1 MSRFLSWFMAW
12 ARAFT
17 AERRVRRK
25 VRIISTSPS
34 ASLCLPVVL
43 CLRAPLV
50 PQEAGK
56 PCTEGAGAFY
66 PYAIQGEGEVNVLV
80 GIHAQSE
87 PYGTCGHASAHVFFL
102 PSIGE

>member
-1 MSRFLSWFMAW
+1 M
-12 ARAFT
+12 
-17 AERRVRRK
+17 
-25 VRIISTSPS
+25 
-34 ASLCLPVVL
+34 
-43 CLRAPLV
+43 

-66 PYAIQGEGEVNVLV
+66 PDAIQGEVDVLV

-87 PYGTCGHASAHVFFL
+87 PYGTCGDASPHVFFL

>member
-1 MSRFLSWFMAW
+1 VVRF
-12 ARAFT
+12 RALGLQ
-17 AERRVRRK
+17 
-25 VRIISTSPS
+25 PS
-34 ASLCLPVVL
+34 ETIHLQDPC
-43 CLRAPLV
+43 PLG

-66 PYAIQGEGEVNVLV
+66 PDAIQGEGDVEVLV

-87 PYGTCGHASAHVFFL
+87 PYGTCGDASPHVFFL